1 MVPVNCRRGAAT
13 VCWWPAANS
22 HAAQDAELSS
32 AGTGGSVPVLLQN
45 LLCQHLSP
53 QLTPQ
58 ICLLQGDLQVEVA
71 VQNDGSGHPQIAS
84 MGRASMHFEDVDVQT
99 FDAKLAWLYNI
110 VLR

>member
-1 MVPVNCRRGAAT
+1 M
-13 VCWWPAANS
+13 
-22 HAAQDAELSS
+22 
-32 AGTGGSVPVLLQN
+32 LQN

-53 QLTPQ
+53 QLTPK

-84 MGRASMHFEDVDVQT
+84 VGCASMHFEDVDVQT